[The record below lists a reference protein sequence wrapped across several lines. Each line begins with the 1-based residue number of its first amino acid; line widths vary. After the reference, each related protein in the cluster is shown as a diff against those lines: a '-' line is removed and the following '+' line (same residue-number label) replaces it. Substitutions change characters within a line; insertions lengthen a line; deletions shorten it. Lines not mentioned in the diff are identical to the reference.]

1 MERDTHINLA
11 LCLCS
16 VCLYIYMKYQMNVIL
31 FDRMSDVNFTRA
43 TQEKDIHQNLTQP
56 WYRFS
61 GPLCGEPAK
70 RSFPRHMAIFYI
82 KNSFKN
88 NLYTP
93 YVQIF
98 FILFFI
104 FSCYGKLSIVMTC
117 NPMGERVFTL
127 LYNFSAHSL
136 DNNLGLHSSEMS
148 EIRNE
153 NLNQPSWDYNQ
164 CVLLLLSGLVGR
176 HYTWRQT

>member
-16 VCLYIYMKYQMNVIL
+16 VCLYIYMKYQTNVIL

-98 FILFFI
+98 LFYFLFFPAMENSALWWHVI
-104 FSCYGKLSIVMTC
+104 PWGKEYSPC
-117 NPMGERVFTL
+117 FTT
-127 LYNFSAHSL
+127 SVRTVW
-136 DNNLGLHSSEMS
+136 
-148 EIRNE
+148 III
-153 NLNQPSWDYNQ
+153 WDYI
-164 CVLLLLSGLVGR
+164 LLKCLK
-176 HYTWRQT
+176 